1 MIVDRDTEVTTT
13 SSSSVWK
20 KPYLSR
26 KWMAG
31 WDSDEKEGL
40 LVLPFSDNPRSV
52 RLPTWLEGLHDPG

>member
-26 KWMAG
+26 EWMAG
-31 WDSDEKEGL
+31 WDSDEKTGSL
-40 LVLPFSDNPRSV
+40 ALPFSDNQ
-52 RLPTWLEGLHDPG
+52 DQ